1 MCVWV
6 LLKYQSHQLLDTMGE
21 EEDSSEEDK
30 KMILYYKII
39 NCPFF
44 EDNEIDFFVYNIP
57 VFLLLT
63 CNTFFLVWIMLV
75 CLLFHCVSF
84 L

>member
-1 MCVWV
+1 M
-6 LLKYQSHQLLDTMGE
+6 LLKYNSHKLLDMGE
-21 EEDSSEEDK
+21 EENGSEEEK
-30 KMILYYKII
+30 IILYYKII

-57 VFLLLT
+57 VFILLT

-75 CLLFHCVSF
+75 REFRN
-84 L
+84 